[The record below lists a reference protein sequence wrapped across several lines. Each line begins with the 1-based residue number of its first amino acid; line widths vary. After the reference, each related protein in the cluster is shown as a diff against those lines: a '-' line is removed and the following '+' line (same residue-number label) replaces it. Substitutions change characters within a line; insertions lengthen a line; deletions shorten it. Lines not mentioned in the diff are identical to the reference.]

1 MGDAMKLK
9 DDLGLPARSLYF
21 IMGVV
26 LAIATVAAAF
36 SQWPMVVAGKA
47 SPLSLVLLLLIAIP
61 LALFIIIWAIV
72 GRHREWRIGED
83 HIRVRLLSLT
93 SWHRDFRI
101 HPEQIETINRQQY
114 SYDDKQGRVSHAITV
129 TLRDGRTLESPVTF
143 DAGQADQAWQKLEGL
158 CKRGQFS
165 G

>member
-36 SQWPMVVAGKA
+36 SQWPM
-47 SPLSLVLLLLIAIP
+47 LLLIAIP
-61 LALFIIIWAIV
+61 LAMFIIIWAIV